1 MANIDD
7 RNKNKNEDDNHLIK
21 RSDSY
26 PIPSVAHDMIED
38 KEMLNLAPFSM
49 ENCQQLAEPLA
60 LAVSTSLKKQEVE
73 VNQAVLTSYLLDIH
87 PDPGILSRLELENQ
101 IDSQGNF
108 GNVSISLA
116 KIEDRDYVKREEG
129 VEEIKN

>member
-1 MANIDD
+1 
-7 RNKNKNEDDNHLIK
+7 
-21 RSDSY
+21 
-26 PIPSVAHDMIED
+26 
-38 KEMLNLAPFSM
+38 M
-49 ENCQQLAEPLA
+49 ENCQHLAEPLA

-87 PDPGILSRLELENQ
+87 PDPEIQSHLEVENQ

-116 KIEDRDYVKREEG
+116 KIEDQDYVKRGEG
-129 VEEIKN
+129 VEELLVVGG